1 MDHED
6 EFLYVFFTYVS
17 QLSFDKAKEHVEKE
31 RETCRNAQLGP
42 WSLLLAQLPQIALVE
57 KSYTEL
63 GFLQNKNKGFLRKD
77 NSLRAIYD
85 SIRLE
90 LHRLEE
96 VSRNS
101 MIDKTIPSICSEL
114 VCFLSARID
123 LIDFYEKVYLCGTSR
138 QTTPHDLLVLIED
151 IITKHSLLFS
161 HIALTPIKGIYSL
174 ECEILAKLLKAF
186 VNLQNMEFLPTL
198 ALIYGATTR
207 LTAWEQTLTLQNRE
221 SWKIGKFLKTNTLP
235 ALFQWLMRLRGAV
248 LSKFSLYFY
257 STLYQQIP
265 NNDMRQLCSKLHYD
279 HYQKISSFQRRY
291 DAACVMLLC
300 DKISQYPT
308 NDNDNSPLIIS
319 SPPRSTVHLEF
330 IMKIIADKAAE
341 LTTAD
346 RIVYTYDISK
356 QFTTVST
363 MVEPNTYLSIL
374 FEAKKTEKELFI
386 RNFISELVLNLRCS
400 KIFASIKNFIK

>member
-90 LHRLEE
+90 VHRLEE
-96 VSRNS
+96 IARNS
-101 MIDKTIPSICSEL
+101 MINKTITSMCSEL
-114 VCFLSARID
+114 VCFLSGRID

-138 QTTPHDLLVLIED
+138 QISPSDLLVHIED
-151 IITKHSLLFS
+151 IIAKHSLLFS

-186 VNLQNMEFLPTL
+186 VDLQNMHFLPTL

-235 ALFQWLMRLRGAV
+235 PLFQWLMRLRGAV

-257 STLYQQIP
+257 GTLYQQIP
-265 NNDMRQLCSKLHYD
+265 TNDMRQLCSKLYYD
-279 HYQKISSFQRRY
+279 HYQKITSFQRRY
-291 DAACVMLLC
+291 DAICVMLIC
-300 DKISQYPT
+300 EKTPQYPG
-308 NDNDNSPLIIS
+308 NDNDNSPIIIS
-319 SPPRSTVHLEF
+319 SPAKPTVHLDF
-330 IMKIIADKAAE
+330 ITKIIADKSAE
-341 LTTAD
+341 LAVTD
-346 RIVYTYDISK
+346 RIVYDIS
-356 QFTTVST
+356 QQCTTVST
-363 MVEPNTYLSIL
+363 MVEPNTYLAIL